1 MVINFFLNFLLILT
15 FTFNA
20 NKIVIII
27 ILLGGWDAWI
37 SLYLLLS
44 NKNIV
49 LNIGHKKQL
58 QIFQCHS
65 VYKSSSTLSLQ

>member
-1 MVINFFLNFLLILT
+1 MPFIVNGHKIFKFFLLILT

-27 ILLGGWDAWI
+27 IIFLSGWDAWI
-37 SLYLLLS
+37 LLYLLLS

-49 LNIGHKKQL
+49 SNIGHKKTTCSFSMPQR
-58 QIFQCHS
+58 I
-65 VYKSSSTLSLQ
+65 